1 MIGMFTGY
9 YQHNSSLDQYD
20 TFTNCNSGGLIR
32 DTTRTSLMGGICGKT
47 TENVLF
53 LQCVNNTIIRNANIA
68 GGILGFCSGSN
79 TDPESALTNDTQLY
93 SRQNNAEITGAH
105 IGGILGMSGYAS
117 STWSAVIDKC
127 TNTGNLNAYQN
138 AGGILME
145 SLGHTYIANCN
156 NSGAI
161 SQIADSSQDEHP
173 DISCS
178 TNEQVYGLKISAIGG
193 LAGWII
199 TDYDNA
205 PDSTVANTIYNSY
218 NTGSLTTLSSA
229 DAGGLIG
236 HCLNQFTMEN
246 CYNSGS
252 VSHDKENGSTCNHH
266 S

>member
-1 MIGMFTGY
+1 
-9 YQHNSSLDQYD
+9 
-20 TFTNCNSGGLIR
+20 
-32 DTTRTSLMGGICGKT
+32 
-47 TENVLF
+47 
-53 LQCVNNTIIRNANIA
+53 
-68 GGILGFCSGSN
+68 
-79 TDPESALTNDTQLY
+79 
-93 SRQNNAEITGAH
+93 
-105 IGGILGMSGYAS
+105 
-117 STWSAVIDKC
+117 
-127 TNTGNLNAYQN
+127 
-138 AGGILME
+138 ME